1 MALEL
6 SKNRT
11 VNVLVF
17 SAIVGLLLSV
27 TVLWYST
34 DRKSRINGASLLA
47 ASEKYGVVF
56 SMDQSFYHT
65 DAEARLIKVVTYEAL
80 GLKKPLA
87 DIAFGQDGLYVIE
100 AREHTVKR
108 CPIPLGSC
116 QKIGVIP
123 GSRGAI
129 AMDIAVTPDNK
140 HFYVSNSS
148 LHRIDK
154 FTIEGR
160 HLYRLDVGEPF
171 NYPNDLTA
179 VDNTTIAVA
188 DSVNHRV
195 VGIVDEGLQKS
206 QIVWQL
212 NVRDVLSPL
221 GLDWPS
227 ALHFS
232 SNGRLWVNNQ
242 NYYFDV
248 GEVSV
253 YDAEKFSF
261 LEHRD
266 YGEEKVIVDYTK
278 EVIPFNEGA
287 EPRNFAAVGHTML
300 IGNFNPIEL
309 LAMDEHSLGVRSF
322 VDGVLE
328 NEFATLAA
336 DRQQW
341 LHTESLSKYG
351 IGVFVIMLLYAAF
364 LEMKEGKKSREEEQ
378 SIRSGRSA
386 EVNTK
391 LDRYLI
397 EPDENGI
404 VWLEMKG
411 KSIANMKLLM
421 GMLLLSFPLLIGFMI
436 YSGQD
441 DITLYLLWGGMMGG
455 TVILT
460 YYFMGIQK
468 KVRLG
473 RDEEYIYLANWRGKK
488 AHAPFN
494 ETFFT
499 GNRIV
504 IDDVAVMVVDGKGN
518 EFYDKREYKT
528 YIKPLI
534 ELMQEKSELE
544 LMLDNLKKGDLRTWL
559 AVVIGIPLTI
569 AIFYL
574 GITHH

>member
-65 DAEARLIKVVTYEAL
+65 NAEARLIKVVTYEAL

-116 QKIGVIP
+116 QTIGVIP

-160 HLYRLDVGEPF
+160 HLYHLDVGEPF
-171 NYPNDLTA
+171 NYPNDLSA

-195 VGIVDEGLQKS
+195 VGIVDEGQQKS

-261 LEHRD
+261 LEHKD
-266 YGEEKVIVDYTK
+266 YGEEKVIVDYTR

-322 VDGVLE
+322 VDGELQDS
-328 NEFATLAA
+328 FITLS
-336 DRQQW
+336 DNRQHW
-341 LHTESLSKYG
+341 LRMESTSKYS
-351 IGVFVIMLLYAAF
+351 IGLFVVLLLLAAF
-364 LEMKEGKKSREEEQ
+364 LEMKEGKARKSEETV
-378 SIRSGRSA
+378 RSRRHV
-386 EVNTK
+386 ETDTK

-404 VWLEMKG
+404 VWLQIKG
-411 KSIANMKLLM
+411 KNVDNMKKGMWVLSLL
-421 GMLLLSFPLLIGFMI
+421 FPLLMGFMI

-441 DITLYLLWGGMMGG
+441 DMTLYLIWGGMMGLPI
-455 TVILT
+455 ILA
-460 YYFMGIQK
+460 YYFTALLK
-468 KVRLG
+468 NVRLG
-473 RDEEYIYLANWRGKK
+473 RDEDQIYLANWRGKR
-488 AHAPFN
+488 AGAPF
-494 ETFFT
+494 EEAFFT
-499 GNRIV
+499 GNRII
-504 IDDVAVMVVDGKGN
+504 IDDVAVMVIDGKGN

-534 ELMQEKSELE
+534 RLMQEKSELE
-544 LMLDNLKKGDLRTWL
+544 FVFDNLKKGDLLTWL
-559 AVVIGIPLTI
+559 GVIIGIPLTLAMI
-569 AIFYL
+569 YV
-574 GITHH
+574 GIMHH